1 MGSLVHELFDRLLEL
16 RQHFGLGFLA
26 GFYVFQTLFCIID
39 ALRELLF
46 QLRHPIDKTLK
57 RREHALRPGAQLR
70 VELRVDRRRR
80 TPLLKFKAAVCALTH
95 IKLARWPIR
104 YRGETLKV

>member
-1 MGSLVHELFDRLLEL
+1 MVSLVHELFDPLLEL

-46 QLRHPIDKTLK
+46 QLRHPIDKTF
-57 RREHALRPGAQLR
+57 
-70 VELRVDRRRR
+70 ELRIFGQVAGRFR
-80 TPLLKFKAAVCALTH
+80 LLDLTF
-95 IKLARWPIR
+95 A
-104 YRGETLKV
+104 